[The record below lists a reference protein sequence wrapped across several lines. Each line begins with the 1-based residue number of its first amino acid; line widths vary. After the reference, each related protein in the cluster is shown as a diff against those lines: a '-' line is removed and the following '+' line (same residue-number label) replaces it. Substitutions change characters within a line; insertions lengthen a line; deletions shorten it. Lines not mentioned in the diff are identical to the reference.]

1 MKYELI
7 TITKLFVATILP
19 VIFAIALYLLDK
31 KTAFG
36 EIKKWK
42 KQIIIGILFGALA
55 IFATEFGINIDG
67 AIINVRN
74 AAPLTAA
81 LIFGG
86 PAGIISGI
94 IGGLYRFFATYW
106 GAGSFS
112 QIACTIGCILA
123 GILGAGCRKLMFDNK
138 KTSWPYG
145 LAIGATIET
154 LHMLLIFITNMDDVY
169 NAYRIVKSCALPM
182 IICNSLSVM
191 LSLFFIALIGK
202 ERIKITFKN
211 KQILNVF
218 QLVLLACVIVAFTA
232 TMLFTYSLQTEIA
245 NADTENLLMLNL
257 QDLDNDVKQA
267 TDDNLLRKTRQ
278 IATIVDMTTPIE
290 RLEQLLIEYN
300 IAEIN
305 IIDENGIVVNSTTK
319 DYLNYDM
326 ASGEQSREFLCLLST
341 EKEYVQKYQP
351 LSFNKEISRK
361 YAGIAFENGGFVQ
374 VGYNAD
380 QFQADISDEIIM
392 AVKNRHIGQKGGLIV
407 CDSNFEIVGDTNNQN
422 NNNKKVDILNVSEN
436 VKFKTTINDIQSYC
450 MYNRTEGFYLLA
462 TIPVSEA
469 MFSRDIAVCIL
480 TFMEIIVFATL
491 FVTIYF
497 LIKKLIVNNIHR
509 INDSLALITSGN
521 LNVQVNVRDTDEFI
535 SLSDDINATVDALK
549 HFIDEAEKRID
560 RELEFARQIQRSS
573 LPLNFDSISNQKGFD
588 IYALMDP
595 AKEVGGDFYD
605 FYLLNQTHLIFMVA
619 DVSGK
624 GIPAA
629 LFMMRTKTLIKGL
642 VEGNRSLDEV
652 FTEANKGLCENNDAE
667 MFVTAWIGKLD
678 LNSGKLEFVN
688 AGHNPPLIRR
698 SNGQFEYLR
707 TRPNFI
713 LAGMDSTKY
722 QKHEIELLDGDAIF
736 LYTDGVTEATTTS
749 NSIYGEKR
757 LNQILSSSNGSAKEI
772 CDNVKNDIKVFVNDA
787 EQSDDITMLC
797 IVKHEKDSSEEILL
811 KPNHESLILA
821 NEFVMNVAT
830 KLHLS
835 KKLVNKIQM
844 ANDEI
849 YSNIV
854 YYSGASSASIKIVDN
869 LKTLKMIFMDD
880 GKVFNPLANPEPDIN
895 ISYEE
900 RKIGGLGI
908 YMVKK
913 FATSINYENING
925 QNLLT
930 VTFNKEQEDN
940 RN

>member
-123 GILGAGCRKLMFDNK
+123 GVLGAGCRKLMFDNK

-290 RLEQLLIEYN
+290 RLEQLLVEYN

-698 SNGQFEYLR
+698 NNGQFEYLR

-797 IVKHEKDSSEEILL
+797 IVKPEKDSSEEILL
-811 KPNHESLILA
+811 KPNHESLILV

-925 QNLLT
+925 QNVLT